1 MSMPAFNFSTSYL
14 LGFDPFSSSIISFI
28 IYAVIVF
35 VGLAIAFSR
44 FYRKVGPEEALVITG
59 LGGLKVA
66 TGTGIIVI
74 PILHRA
80 DQMDLSV
87 KRIEIARKGEVG
99 LICRDN
105 IRADIEVAFFVRVN
119 NTVSDIRNVAQSL
132 GCRRASSREALIE
145 LFDAKFSEALKTV
158 GKHFDFVE
166 LYNERDK

>member
-1 MSMPAFNFSTSYL
+1 M
-14 LGFDPFSSSIISFI
+14 G
-28 IYAVIVF
+28 
-35 VGLAIAFSR
+35 
-44 FYRKVGPEEALVITG
+44 YRKVGPEEALVRTG
-59 LGGLKVA
+59 VGNLKVA
-66 TGTGIIVI
+66 NGEGIFVI

-87 KRIEIARKGEVG
+87 KRIEIARKGEAG

-119 NTVSDIRNVAQSL
+119 NTSNDIRNVAQSL
-132 GCRRASSREALIE
+132 GCKRASSREALVE

-166 LYNERDK
+166 LYNERD

>member
-1 MSMPAFNFSTSYL
+1 MSMPAFHISSSYL
-14 LGFDPFSSSIISFI
+14 LGLDLFGSSITSVI
-28 IYAVIVF
+28 IFGGIILF
-35 VGLAIAFSR
+35 GLAVAISR
-44 FYRKVGPEEALVITG
+44 FYRKVGPEEALVLTG
-59 LGGLKVA
+59 IGGLRVA
-66 TGTGIIVI
+66 NGEGIIVI
-74 PILHRA
+74 PVLHRA

-119 NTVSDIRNVAQSL
+119 NTAADIRNVAQSL
-132 GCRRASSREALIE
+132 GCKRASSREALIE

-166 LYNERDK
+166 LYNER